1 MIDDDKTRDQLIQ
14 ELRELRARA
23 KAGFERSNAYLENVF
38 ENSPDPIGIVD
49 ARGRFIMWN
58 KMAAELYGYS
68 FEEMQG
74 KSSFD
79 LYADREELNEML
91 DCLRREG
98 SVKRWEI
105 RMKRKD
111 GSVIPVELSI
121 GLLRSRQNHSLG
133 SVCVARDLSDIKKVL
148 ADLRVSNERLR
159 REIADREKAEEEL
172 DTYREHLEDLVRART
187 AELAEANEQLRLQNE
202 ERRQTAEALKFFA
215 YSVAH
220 DLKSPTIGIL
230 GLARLIQKQY
240 KNVLDEKGVSIC
252 SQIMRASEHIAAFV
266 EKLNL
271 YIAAKEGASS
281 VERLNVSEIVEAVR
295 EEFAE
300 KLASRKVDLV
310 APERDAEISADRLS
324 ILRVFRNLIDNSLKY
339 GGDGLST
346 IWIGHAETDDFDIF
360 TVADDGM
367 GLREVDPDRLFGLFQ
382 RQRTSRGTEGA
393 GLGLAIVKEIAKQHG
408 GKAWVEPE
416 TGKGATFRVSISKKL

>member
-1 MIDDDKTRDQLIQ
+1 MIDDDKTRDQLIR
-14 ELRELRARA
+14 ELRELRLRAR
-23 KAGFERSNAYLENVF
+23 AGFERSNAYLENVF

-68 FEEMQG
+68 FEEMRG

-79 LYADREELNEML
+79 LYADRNELNEML

-111 GSVIPVELSI
+111 GAVIPVEVSI
-121 GLLRSRQNHSLG
+121 GLLRDRHNHSLG

-148 ADLRVSNERLR
+148 FDLTVSNERLR
-159 REIADREKAEEEL
+159 REIADRKKAEEER
-172 DTYREHLEDLVRART
+172 DAYREHLEDLVRART
-187 AELAEANEQLRLQNE
+187 AELAEANEQLRLQIE

-230 GLARLIQKQY
+230 GLARLIQRQY
-240 KNVLDEKGVSIC
+240 KDVLDEKGFVYC
-252 SQIMRASEHIAAFV
+252 SQIVKVAEHIAAFV

-271 YIAAKEGASS
+271 YIATKEGANC
-281 VERLNVSEIVEAVR
+281 VERLNVNEIVEAMR
-295 EEFAE
+295 EEFAD
-300 KLASRKVDLV
+300 KLASRKIDLV
-310 APERDAEISADRLS
+310 PPGGDAEIAADRLS

-339 GGDGLST
+339 GGDELSE
-346 IWIGHAETDDFDIF
+346 IRIGYTETEEFNIF

-367 GLREVDPDRLFGLFQ
+367 GLRGVDPDRLFGLFQ
-382 RQRTSRGTEGA
+382 RHETSRGTEGA
-393 GLGLAIVKEIAKQHG
+393 GLGLAIVKEIAEQHG
-408 GKAWVEPE
+408 GRAWVEQG
-416 TGKGATFRVSISKKL
+416 TGKGATFRVSISKKP